1 MSKKQIAIAIQKRM
15 ASAYPTGSQLG
26 QYGRAYMKRGDPT
39 VTSMYGTTWRA
50 ATEQQKMNRKATGF
64 TGRGKYGV
72 RKFMRDAA
80 YVSSGAK
87 NIYNTWRGSGLYSGR
102 GVYSGSQPGG
112 GTSNGL
118 ISGGRRSMQFASAN
132 DETQS
137 LVFSHCEYLQDV
149 YAPNSSAFN
158 VESWSLNPGL
168 VENFP
173 FCSQLAANFEEY
185 EFIQLIFH
193 YKSTVDPSAANNSTG
208 ATGTI
213 IMATNYNPSA
223 PAFTNK
229 EVMMQYHGA
238 NSGRVTDDHTH
249 GVECD
254 PLKNAG
260 TATKYVRSSPVVVD
274 QDLKT
279 YDLGKF
285 QLATVNLPSAYFN
298 QQIGELWIEYKVK
311 LSKPRLFT
319 SLYGNVAE
327 WRLTSGGGETPQL
340 PFANPLIMQQ
350 STIPIKMT
358 AVSGSMTLLFP
369 DWFTGLVE
377 VQLFI
382 EGTSLNLGAAG
393 FPTTTTGNVS
403 PWNDLYA
410 VNGTTGDPPGN
421 NCGVASGTEIL
432 AISRYYVQPTT
443 GNIDQTITIGYSTMT
458 GTVTQS
464 SVIVRACNSMFAQA
478 TGNPTPLYI
487 NSAGTVV
494 APG

>member
-15 ASAYPTGSQLG
+15 AKAYPTGSQLG

-39 VTSMYGTTWRA
+39 VTSMYGTSWRA

-87 NIYNTWRGSGLYSGR
+87 NIYDTWRGSGLYSGR

-149 YAPNSSAFN
+149 YAPNTSAFN

-223 PAFTNK
+223 PSFSNK

-254 PLKNAG
+254 PAKNAG

-327 WRLTSGGGETPQL
+327 WRLTSGGGETAML
-340 PFANPLIMQQ
+340 PFSNPLIMQQ
-350 STIPIKMT
+350 STIPMRMT
-358 AVSGSMTLLFP
+358 QVSGSISLFFP

-377 VQLFI
+377 IQLLI
-382 EGTSLNLGAAG
+382 EGTTLVYGG
-393 FPTTTTGNVS
+393 FPTTWTGNVS

-410 VNGTTGDPPGN
+410 VNNVPSDAPGN
-421 NCGVASGTEIL
+421 NCAAASANQIIY
-432 AISRYYVQPTT
+432 ISRWMVHPTT
-443 GNIDQTITIGYSTMT
+443 GNVDQTITFGFPSNS
-458 GTVTQS
+458 GNVTQGS
-464 SVIVRACNSMFAQA
+464 IIVRACNPMFAQ
-478 TGNPTPLYI
+478 TNGQPTPLYI
-487 NSAGTVV
+487 NSAGTVTS
-494 APG
+494 PG